1 MNEGRKD
8 ADETTTSYS
17 PPPQPRPTWQD
28 DPRWQGQPAPQT
40 PSHWIEPTYAARP
53 VPSVTPVQSGP
64 RRSRI
69 GPIASLIVISLVSA
83 GLAAGGT
90 YALLAGTG
98 RLDRAAPVAQPV
110 AQTTTA
116 TDATTVTDATPA
128 PRGAGVNEGSSI
140 TDAASAVSP
149 AVVTIT
155 SLTEAPDLSGELP
168 ATGVGSGILYDEA
181 GWILTNRHVVCGADE
196 LRVELADRRG
206 FKGTTYGVDT
216 LTDLAIVKIE
226 ADEPL
231 VGPDGPLPVA
241 EVGDSSGLQPGQL
254 AIAIGSP
261 LGTFTN
267 SVTSGV
273 VSAQGRDIEVND
285 SCGTGQRMLRN
296 LIQTDAAINPGNSGG
311 ALVDSAGRVV
321 GINTALAGGAQ
332 GIGFAIPIDIAK
344 PIMRQA
350 VAGEQLARPWLGVF
364 YIPVDPTVVDQ
375 RELEVDYGALVAREQ
390 GSDEPAIV
398 PDSPAARAGLA
409 DGDIITF
416 IDGERIDQTQ
426 SLDEILTRYSP
437 GDEVTLS
444 VLRDGSTVEL
454 SLTLGT
460 RPADL

>member
-1 MNEGRKD
+1 MNEGRRD

-17 PPPQPRPTWQD
+17 PPPQPRPAWQD
-28 DPRWQGQPAPQT
+28 DPRWQGQPAAQT
-40 PSHWIEPTYAARP
+40 PAHWIEPTYAAP
-53 VPSVTPVQSGP
+53 SVPSVMPVQPEP
-64 RRSRI
+64 RRSRV
-69 GPIASLIVISLVSA
+69 GTMASLIVISLLSA

-98 RLDRAAPVAQPV
+98 RLDRAAPAAQPA

-116 TDATTVTDATPA
+116 TEATAAPPTGAVT
-128 PRGAGVNEGSSI
+128 EGSAI
-140 TDAASAVSP
+140 TAAASAVSP

-168 ATGVGSGILYDEA
+168 ATGVGSGILYDEG

-206 FKGTTYGVDT
+206 FTGTTYGVDT

-226 ADEPL
+226 ADEPV
-231 VGPDGPLPVA
+231 VGPDEALPVA
-241 EVGDSSGLQPGQL
+241 EVGDSSALQPGQL

-321 GINTALAGGAQ
+321 GINTAVAAGGAQ